1 MGAGRRSIPIA
12 GTTPPYRGEQSR
24 SPEDAFPSRNASQG
38 PSQPSRDVRPTMGRS
53 GIDMG
58 AGRSTRSF

>member
-24 SPEDAFPSRNASQG
+24 SPEDIFPTRKGSQG
-38 PSQPSRDVRPTMGRS
+38 PSDPSREVRPTMGRS
-53 GIDMG
+53 GSDMG
-58 AGRSTRSF
+58 AGRPSRFF

>member
-12 GTTPPYRGEQSR
+12 GTTPPYRGGQSR
-24 SPEDAFPSRNASQG
+24 PPEDAFPSRNASQG
-38 PSQPSRDVRPTMGRS
+38 PGQPSRDVRAPLGRK

-58 AGRSTRSF
+58 PGRSTRSF

>member
-12 GTTPPYRGEQSR
+12 GTTPPYKGGPSR
-24 SPEDAFPSRNASQG
+24 SPEDTFPTRKGPSG
-38 PSQPSRDVRPTMGRS
+38 PSQPSREVRPTMERK

-58 AGRSTRSF
+58 PGRSTRSF

>member
-24 SPEDAFPSRNASQG
+24 PPEDTFPRRNVPQG
-38 PSQPSRDVRPTMGRS
+38 PSQPSRDVRPTIERK

-58 AGRSTRSF
+58 PGRATRSL

>member
-12 GTTPPYRGEQSR
+12 GTTPPYRGGQSR

-38 PSQPSRDVRPTMGRS
+38 PKQPSRDVRAPLDS
-53 GIDMG
+53 KGINVG
-58 AGRSTRSF
+58 PRRSF